1 VRTKNSK
8 LPSAK
13 PQIALLAMAL
23 VISSGAVYA
32 QAHRDQVSTSNPTQ
46 AVQSSQS
53 SQSSQSTQSTQS
65 TQSVTTSTSSSFTQP
80 APSTSKGTTHSHRS
94 TLLQIVGG
102 AHGDDDGENGD
113 D

>member
-1 VRTKNSK
+1 
-8 LPSAK
+8 
-13 PQIALLAMAL
+13 MAL

-32 QAHRDQVSTSNPTQ
+32 QAHRGQVSTSNPTQ

-53 SQSSQSTQSTQS
+53 FTQSTQS
-65 TQSVTTSTSSSFTQP
+65 TQSVTTSTSSSVTQP

>member
-1 VRTKNSK
+1 MRTKNSK

-32 QAHRDQVSTSNPTQ
+32 QAHRGQVSTSNPTQ
-46 AVQSSQS
+46 AV
-53 SQSSQSTQSTQS
+53 QSSQSTQSTQS

>member
-1 VRTKNSK
+1 MRTKNSK

-32 QAHRDQVSTSNPTQ
+32 QAHRGQVSTSNPTQ
-46 AVQSSQS
+46 AVQS
-53 SQSSQSTQSTQS
+53 TQS
-65 TQSVTTSTSSSFTQP
+65 TQSVTTSTNSSFTQP

>member
-1 VRTKNSK
+1 
-8 LPSAK
+8 
-13 PQIALLAMAL
+13 MAL

-32 QAHRDQVSTSNPTQ
+32 QAHRGQVSTSNPTQ
-46 AVQSSQS
+46 AVQSS
-53 SQSSQSTQSTQS
+53 QSTQS

>member
-1 VRTKNSK
+1 MRTKTSK

-32 QAHRDQVSTSNPTQ
+32 QMHHGQVSVGNP
-46 AVQSSQS
+46 VQSIQT
-53 SQSSQSTQSTQS
+53 TQG
-65 TQSVTTSTSSSFTQP
+65 TQSVTTATNSSFTQP
-80 APSTSKGTTHSHRS
+80 AKSSNKIFTIGHSTTRP
-94 TLLQIVGG
+94 QITG
-102 AHGDDDGENGD
+102 GENENED

>member
-1 VRTKNSK
+1 
-8 LPSAK
+8 
-13 PQIALLAMAL
+13 MAL

-32 QAHRDQVSTSNPTQ
+32 QAHRGQVSTSNPTQ

-53 SQSSQSTQSTQS
+53 SQSSQS

>member
-1 VRTKNSK
+1 MRTKNSK

-53 SQSSQSTQSTQS
+53 TQSTQS
-65 TQSVTTSTSSSFTQP
+65 TQSVTTSTSSSVTQP

>member
-1 VRTKNSK
+1 MRTKNSK

-32 QAHRDQVSTSNPTQ
+32 QAHRGQVSTSNPTQ

-53 SQSSQSTQSTQS
+53 
-65 TQSVTTSTSSSFTQP
+65 TQSVTTSTNSSFTQP

>member
-1 VRTKNSK
+1 MRTKTSK

-32 QAHRDQVSTSNPTQ
+32 QMHHGQVSVGNP
-46 AVQSSQS
+46 VQSIQT
-53 SQSSQSTQSTQS
+53 TQTTQG
-65 TQSVTTSTSSSFTQP
+65 TQSVTTATNSSFTQP
-80 APSTSKGTTHSHRS
+80 AKSSNKIFTIGHSTTRP
-94 TLLQIVGG
+94 QIAG
-102 AHGDDDGENGD
+102 GENENED

>member
-1 VRTKNSK
+1 
-8 LPSAK
+8 
-13 PQIALLAMAL
+13 MAL

-32 QAHRDQVSTSNPTQ
+32 QAHRGQVSTSNPTQ

-53 SQSSQSTQSTQS
+53 SQSTQS

>member
-1 VRTKNSK
+1 MRTKNSK

-32 QAHRDQVSTSNPTQ
+32 QAHRGQVSASNPTQ
-46 AVQSSQS
+46 AV
-53 SQSSQSTQSTQS
+53 QSTQS
-65 TQSVTTSTSSSFTQP
+65 TQSVTTSTNSSFTQP

>member
-1 VRTKNSK
+1 
-8 LPSAK
+8 
-13 PQIALLAMAL
+13 MAL

-32 QAHRDQVSTSNPTQ
+32 QAHRGQVSTSNPTQ
-46 AVQSSQS
+46 AV
-53 SQSSQSTQSTQS
+53 QSSQSTQSTQS

>member
-1 VRTKNSK
+1 
-8 LPSAK
+8 
-13 PQIALLAMAL
+13 MAL

-32 QAHRDQVSTSNPTQ
+32 QAHRGQVSTSNPTQ

-53 SQSSQSTQSTQS
+53 SQSTQS
-65 TQSVTTSTSSSFTQP
+65 TQSVTTSTSSSVTQP

>member
-1 VRTKNSK
+1 MRTKKST

-23 VISSGAVYA
+23 VVGSAAVYA
-32 QAHRDQVSTSNPTQ
+32 QAHRGQVGAASPTQ

-53 SQSSQSTQSTQS
+53 
-65 TQSVTTSTSSSFTQP
+65 TQSVTTATNSSFAQP
-80 APSTSKGTTHSHRS
+80 AQSSHKAVSLNHASTRP
-94 TLLQIVGG
+94 QIAGG

>member
-1 VRTKNSK
+1 
-8 LPSAK
+8 
-13 PQIALLAMAL
+13 MAL

-46 AVQSSQS
+46 AVQSS
-53 SQSSQSTQSTQS
+53 QSTQS

>member
-1 VRTKNSK
+1 MRTKNSK

-32 QAHRDQVSTSNPTQ
+32 QAHRGQVSTSNPTQ
-46 AVQSSQS
+46 AV
-53 SQSSQSTQSTQS
+53 QSSQSTQSTQS
-65 TQSVTTSTSSSFTQP
+65 TQSVTTSTNSSFTQP

>member
-1 VRTKNSK
+1 
-8 LPSAK
+8 
-13 PQIALLAMAL
+13 MAL

-32 QAHRDQVSTSNPTQ
+32 QAHRGQVSASNPTQ
-46 AVQSSQS
+46 AV
-53 SQSSQSTQSTQS
+53 QSTQS
-65 TQSVTTSTSSSFTQP
+65 TQSVTTSTNSSFTQP

>member
-1 VRTKNSK
+1 MRTKNSK

-32 QAHRDQVSTSNPTQ
+32 QAHRGQVSTSNPTQ
-46 AVQSSQS
+46 AVQS

-65 TQSVTTSTSSSFTQP
+65 TQSVTTSTSSSVTQP

>member
-1 VRTKNSK
+1 MRTKKST

-23 VISSGAVYA
+23 VVGSGAVYA
-32 QAHRDQVSTSNPTQ
+32 QAHRGQVGAASPTQ

-53 SQSSQSTQSTQS
+53 
-65 TQSVTTSTSSSFTQP
+65 TQSVTTATNSSFAQP
-80 APSTSKGTTHSHRS
+80 AQSSHKAVTLIHASTRP
-94 TLLQIVGG
+94 QIVGG
-102 AHGDDDGENGD
+102 EHGDDGENGD

>member
-1 VRTKNSK
+1 MRTKNSK

-32 QAHRDQVSTSNPTQ
+32 QAHRGQVSASNPTQ
-46 AVQSSQS
+46 AV
-53 SQSSQSTQSTQS
+53 QSSQSTQSTQS
-65 TQSVTTSTSSSFTQP
+65 TQSVTTSTNSSFTQP

>member
-1 VRTKNSK
+1 
-8 LPSAK
+8 
-13 PQIALLAMAL
+13 MAL
-23 VISSGAVYA
+23 VISFYA
-32 QAHRDQVSTSNPTQ
+32 QAHRGQVSTSNPTQ
-46 AVQSSQS
+46 AV
-53 SQSSQSTQSTQS
+53 QSSQSTQSTQS